1 MFCSPIIPTNA
12 VLLLPPTAR
21 LTSSLPQGH
30 REQIYSLAWSQ
41 CGRYLATVCRDGRV
55 RIYDP
60 RASSLPLR
68 EGGNIVAKKGAR
80 VVWACD
86 GKYLVVTGFSA
97 QSERQVIMYQ
107 TKDLAC
113 VHTETLDVSPAILIP
128 FYDEDSSTLFLSG
141 KGETTVYG
149 YEVAEDS
156 PHMFPLS
163 PYKTNVP
170 SQGLAFIPHK
180 NSLNVKEVEFARAYR
195 LSLTTIIPISFTV
208 PRIKSNYFQD
218 DIFPPTRS
226 LWHPAVSGSAWAG
239 GEDTQPE
246 WVSLRPPG
254 MSSVSHCQPSQAAKP
269 SSQPSRGNIIHP
281 EEAKD
286 LGRDLTKAVSR
297 ILSTNESLE
306 QDKMEG
312 VEDKDWESED

>member
-1 MFCSPIIPTNA
+1 M
-12 VLLLPPTAR
+12 
-21 LTSSLPQGH
+21 
-30 REQIYSLAWSQ
+30 
-41 CGRYLATVCRDGRV
+41 
-55 RIYDP
+55 
-60 RASSLPLR
+60 
-68 EGGNIVAKKGAR
+68 AKKGAR

-86 GKYLVVTGFSA
+86 GKYLLVTGFSA
-97 QSERQVIMYQ
+97 QSERQVIIYQ
-107 TKDLAC
+107 TRDLATL
-113 VHTETLDVSPAILIP
+113 HTETLDVSPAILVP

-149 YEVAEDS
+149 YEIAEDS

-180 NSLNVKEVEFARAYR
+180 NCLNVKEVEFARAYR
-195 LSLTTIIPISFTV
+195 LTLTTITPISFTV

-218 DIFPPTRS
+218 DIFPPTRA
-226 LWHPAVSGSAWAG
+226 LWTPAVGGSAWARG
-239 GEDTQPE
+239 DDTQPA

-254 MSSVSHCQPSQAAKP
+254 MSSVSHCQTQSAP
-269 SSQPSRGNIIHP
+269 QPQPARISIRST